1 MNVHPPG
8 ADVGAKSAELMRGSD
23 RHNRFVPGHQTA
35 QVRGEVFLSYA
46 SPRLAATVTHH
57 LIRT

>member
-8 ADVGAKSAELMRGSD
+8 ADVGAKRAKLMRGSD

-35 QVRGEVFLSYA
+35 QVRGEVFLHTRPHA
-46 SPRLAATVTHH
+46 WPPP
-57 LIRT
+57 